1 MSTGGARTQTV
12 TPALAESVFGKLP
25 KELQDDIFSKA
36 LTHSKRV
43 TLLLLPQGQ
52 LTLVEKIL
60 AEPENDDGSATESA
74 SSVTTAATTMR
85 DTTTLKLLQG
95 LPRTCREVYRETKT
109 YFYRDNAFTVK
120 LARRT
125 PDVDEEDDDA
135 GEDEDPNAVLSRMWT
150 ALVQGPGRKN
160 LEKISDLHL
169 EGLGLILLDTVEK
182 GDLVGLGRRL
192 QEIRERLAVHPKTK
206 KAARLTVDVSFDR
219 MDFPAP
225 PGGLLPTILRV
236 SVSVPVGGSKEEVKD
251 AVRMAVGWLWDDLE
265 AARWED
271 DAPDLDMWTIL
282 ANYHCLRVFEDEV
295 KLRVEELAWARV
307 PGS

>member
-1 MSTGGARTQTV
+1 MSTA
-12 TPALAESVFGKLP
+12 ALAESVFGKLP
-25 KELQDDIFSKA
+25 KELRDDFFSKA
-36 LTHSKRV
+36 LMHSKRV
-43 TLLLLPQGQ
+43 TLVLLPQGQ
-52 LTLVEKIL
+52 LTLVEKML
-60 AEPENDDGSATESA
+60 AESDNENGGATESA
-74 SSVTTAATTMR
+74 SATTIPAALRR

-95 LPRTCREVYRETKT
+95 LPSTCREVYRETKT

-120 LARRT
+120 PARRT

-135 GEDEDPNAVLSRMWT
+135 GADEDPEAVLSRMWT

-169 EGLGLILLDTVEK
+169 EGLGLILLDTVAK
-182 GDLVGLGRRL
+182 GDLVGLGQRL
-192 QEIRERLAVHPKTK
+192 KEIRERLAVHPKTR
-206 KAARLTVDVSFDR
+206 KAARLTVDIRFDR

-225 PGGLLPTILRV
+225 PGGFLPTILRV
-236 SVSVPVGGSKEEVKD
+236 SVSVPVGGSKEEVQD

-271 DAPDLDMWTIL
+271 GAPDLDMWTIL
-282 ANYHCLRVFEDEV
+282 ANYGCLKTFEDEV

-307 PGS
+307 PSP

>member
-1 MSTGGARTQTV
+1 MSDSGTGPV
-12 TPALAESVFGKLP
+12 TIALAESVFGNLP
-25 KELQDDIFSKA
+25 KELRDEIFIKA

-43 TLLLLPQGQ
+43 TLLLLPLGQ

-60 AEPENDDGSATESA
+60 AEFANDNDGTTESVSSAT
-74 SSVTTAATTMR
+74 TPATTVR

-95 LPRTCREVYRETKT
+95 LPSTCRELYRETKT

-120 LARRT
+120 PAKRT
-125 PDVDEEDDDA
+125 PAVDEEDDEA
-135 GEDEDPNAVLSRMWT
+135 GADEDPDAVLSKMWT

-169 EGLGLILLDTVEK
+169 EGLGLILLDTAEK
-182 GDLVGLGRRL
+182 GDLVGLGQRL
-192 QEIRERLAVHPKTK
+192 QEIRERLAVHPKTG
-206 KAARLTVDVSFDR
+206 KAARLTADIIFDR
-219 MDFPAP
+219 TDFPAP

-236 SVSVPVGGSKEEVKD
+236 SVSVPVGGSKEEVQD

-271 DAPDLDMWTIL
+271 GAPDLDMWAIL
-282 ANYHCLRVFEDEV
+282 ANYGCLQTFEGEV
-295 KLRVEELAWARV
+295 KSRVEELAWARV
-307 PGS
+307 PSS

>member
-1 MSTGGARTQTV
+1 MSNPRAV
-12 TPALAESVFGKLP
+12 TAALAESVFGKLP

-43 TLLLLPQGQ
+43 TLLLLPHGQ

-60 AEPENDDGSATESA
+60 AESNNDDGGATEST
-74 SSVTTAATTMR
+74 SSTPAPATTLR

-95 LPRTCREVYRETKT
+95 LPRTWQ
-109 YFYRDNAFTVK
+109 
-120 LARRT
+120 RT

-135 GEDEDPNAVLSRMWT
+135 GEDEDPNAVLSRIWT

-206 KAARLTVDVSFDR
+206 KAARLTVDISFDR

-236 SVSVPVGGSKEEVKD
+236 SVSVPVGGSKEQVKD

-295 KLRVEELAWARV
+295 KLRVEELAWARL
-307 PGS
+307 PGP

>member
-1 MSTGGARTQTV
+1 MSTDGSGPV
-12 TPALAESVFGKLP
+12 TTALAESVFGNLP
-25 KELQDDIFSKA
+25 KELRDDIFSKA

-43 TLLLLPQGQ
+43 TLVLLFQGQ

-60 AEPENDDGSATESA
+60 AESDNDDGGAAQSTSSTTTPATI
-74 SSVTTAATTMR
+74 MR

-95 LPRTCREVYRETKT
+95 LPSTCREVYRETKT

-120 LARRT
+120 LATRT

-135 GEDEDPNAVLSRMWT
+135 GTDEDPNAVLSRMWT

-169 EGLGLILLDTVEK
+169 EGLGLILIDTVEK
-182 GDLVGLGRRL
+182 GDLVGLGQRL
-192 QEIRERLAVHPKTK
+192 KEIRERLAVHPRTG
-206 KAARLTVDVSFDR
+206 KAARLTVDISFDR

-251 AVRMAVGWLWDDLE
+251 AVSMGMGWLWDDLE

-271 DAPDLDMWTIL
+271 GAPDPDMWAII
-282 ANYHCLRVFEDEV
+282 ANYHCLQVFEDEV
-295 KLRVEELAWARV
+295 KLRVEEVAWARV
-307 PGS
+307 PSP

>member
-1 MSTGGARTQTV
+1 MSTI
-12 TPALAESVFGKLP
+12 ALAESVFGKLP
-25 KELQDDIFSKA
+25 TELRDDIFSKA

-43 TLLLLPQGQ
+43 TLLLLPQGR

-60 AEPENDDGSATESA
+60 AESDNDDGDAAESA
-74 SSVTTAATTMR
+74 STTTIPATPRR

-95 LPRTCREVYRETKT
+95 LPSTCRELYCETKT

-120 LARRT
+120 PARRT
-125 PDVDEEDDDA
+125 PAVDEEDDDA
-135 GEDEDPNAVLSRMWT
+135 GADENPDAVLSRMWT

-182 GDLVGLGRRL
+182 GDLVGLGQRL
-192 QEIRERLAVHPKTK
+192 KEIQERLAIHPKTG
-206 KAARLTVDVSFDR
+206 KAARLTVDITFDR

-236 SVSVPVGGSKEEVKD
+236 SVSVPVGGSKEEVQD

-271 DAPDLDMWTIL
+271 GAPDLDMWTIL
-282 ANYHCLRVFEDEV
+282 ANYGCLKTFEDEV

-307 PGS
+307 SSP

>member
-1 MSTGGARTQTV
+1 MSTSGTHPV
-12 TPALAESVFGKLP
+12 TTALAESVFGNLP
-25 KELQDDIFSKA
+25 KELRDDIFIKA

-60 AEPENDDGSATESA
+60 AESDNNNSGAAESA
-74 SSVTTAATTMR
+74 S
-85 DTTTLKLLQG
+85 TTTIPATPRRDITTLRLLQG
-95 LPRTCREVYRETKT
+95 LPSTCRELYRETKT

-120 LARRT
+120 PVRRT
-125 PDVDEEDDDA
+125 PAVDEEDDDA
-135 GEDEDPNAVLSRMWT
+135 GADEDPDAVLSRMWT

-182 GDLVGLGRRL
+182 GDLVGLGQRL
-192 QEIRERLAVHPKTK
+192 QEIRERLAVHPKTGE
-206 KAARLTVDVSFDR
+206 AARLTVDISFDR

-236 SVSVPVGGSKEEVKD
+236 SVSVPVGGSKEEVQD

-271 DAPDLDMWTIL
+271 GAPDLDMWAIL
-282 ANYHCLRVFEDEV
+282 ANYGCLQTFEGEV
-295 KLRVEELAWARV
+295 KSRVEELAWARV
-307 PGS
+307 PSS

>member
-1 MSTGGARTQTV
+1 MSTDGSGPV
-12 TPALAESVFGKLP
+12 TTALAESVFGNLP
-25 KELQDDIFSKA
+25 KELRDDIFSKA

-43 TLLLLPQGQ
+43 TLVLLPQGQ

-60 AEPENDDGSATESA
+60 AESDNDDGGAAQSTSSTTTPATI
-74 SSVTTAATTMR
+74 MR

-95 LPRTCREVYRETKT
+95 LPSTCKEVYRETKT

-120 LARRT
+120 LATRT

-135 GEDEDPNAVLSRMWT
+135 GTDEDPNTVLSRMWT

-182 GDLVGLGRRL
+182 GDLVGLGQRL
-192 QEIRERLAVHPKTK
+192 KEIRQRLAVHPRTG
-206 KAARLTVDVSFDR
+206 KAARLTVDISFDR

-251 AVRMAVGWLWDDLE
+251 AVSMGMGWLWDDLE

-271 DAPDLDMWTIL
+271 GAPDLDMWAII
-282 ANYHCLRVFEDEV
+282 ANYHCLQVFEDEV
-295 KLRVEELAWARV
+295 KLRVEEVAWARV
-307 PGS
+307 PSP

>member
-1 MSTGGARTQTV
+1 MSNPRAV
-12 TPALAESVFGKLP
+12 TTALAESAFGKLP
-25 KELQDDIFSKA
+25 KELWDDIFSKA

-60 AEPENDDGSATESA
+60 AESDNDDGGAAQSTSSTTTPA
-74 SSVTTAATTMR
+74 SIMR

-95 LPRTCREVYRETKT
+95 LPSTCREVHRETKT
-109 YFYRDNAFTVK
+109 YFYRNNAFTVK
-120 LARRT
+120 LAKRT

-135 GEDEDPNAVLSRMWT
+135 GTDEDPNAVLSRMWT

-160 LEKISDLHL
+160 LEKVSDLHL
-169 EGLGLILLDTVEK
+169 EGLGLILLDTVER
-182 GDLVGLGRRL
+182 GDLVGLGQRL
-192 QEIRERLAVHPKTK
+192 QEIRERLAVHPRTG
-206 KAARLTVDVSFDR
+206 KAARLTVDISFDR
-219 MDFPAP
+219 MDFSAP
-225 PGGLLPTILRV
+225 PGGLLPTILGV

-251 AVRMAVGWLWDDLE
+251 AVSMGMGWLWDDLE

-271 DAPDLDMWTIL
+271 GAPDLDMWAII

-295 KLRVEELAWARV
+295 KLRVEEIACTRV
-307 PGS
+307 PGP